1 MKYQVCIGAA
11 QAQDE
16 APDGRIGGEFASCD
30 ANFNP
35 TTGFASDYLNHFNE
49 AIKLLEMLPSSP
61 DCRDD
66 FLAWRPARYRE
77 HLAVS
82 RFKGRDMAI
91 AAYDAADPN
100 LRDSLDAPA
109 GAMTA
114 ILDAAREELLSN
126 RPPEASGRIGEA
138 AAARLKPLISRAGT
152 IINGESDDKINVPAG
167 PQAVVDLLMK
177 QAPA

>member
-1 MKYQVCIGAA
+1 MKYQVCIEAA

-35 TTGFASDYLNHFNE
+35 TTGFASDYLNHFNG
-49 AIKLLEMLPSSP
+49 AIKLLQMLPGSQ

-66 FLAWRPARYRE
+66 FLAWRPARHRE
-77 HLAVS
+77 HFAVS

-100 LRDSLDAPA
+100 LRDSLDALA
-109 GAMTA
+109 GAITA
-114 ILDAAREELLSN
+114 ILEAAREELFSN
-126 RPPEASGRIGEA
+126 MPPEASDRIGET
-138 AAARLKPLISRAGT
+138 AAARLKPLIARAGT

-167 PQAVVDLLMK
+167 SQAVVDLLMK
-177 QAPA
+177 RSPA